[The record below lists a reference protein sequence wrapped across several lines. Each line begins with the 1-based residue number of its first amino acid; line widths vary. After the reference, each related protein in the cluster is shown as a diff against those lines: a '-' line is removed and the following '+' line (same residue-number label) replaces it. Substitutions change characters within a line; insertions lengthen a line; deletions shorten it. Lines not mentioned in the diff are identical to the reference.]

1 MYVQKTETPTA
12 NNHIFMRSVSPIM
25 LNCKTRI
32 TNRQTFLIL
41 SKIYRK
47 LYKIVKNIANFK
59 MIDISFLF
67 RTFPLLLKNINMY
80 IIQEFFIIRIS
91 VPYVTGPETTS
102 PRMNIQ
108 VHVRTPSEFNMIAE
122 SNYINC

>member
-1 MYVQKTETPTA
+1 
-12 NNHIFMRSVSPIM
+12 
-25 LNCKTRI
+25 
-32 TNRQTFLIL
+32 
-41 SKIYRK
+41 
-47 LYKIVKNIANFK
+47 